1 LARVALELLF
11 QRGVHSN
18 RRGGKAMAEMKV
30 TMHSVTRE
38 IEKVQKKLKSIR
50 SRVSKTDQ
58 KKIDLQ
64 LRKLETCGNNVKNF
78 CRPPAQGFIQMFPVV
93 KK

>member
-1 LARVALELLF
+1 
-11 QRGVHSN
+11 
-18 RRGGKAMAEMKV
+18 MAEMKV

-50 SRVSKTDQ
+50 SRVSKADQ

-78 CRPPAQGFIQMFPVV
+78 CRPPAQGFIQMFPLV